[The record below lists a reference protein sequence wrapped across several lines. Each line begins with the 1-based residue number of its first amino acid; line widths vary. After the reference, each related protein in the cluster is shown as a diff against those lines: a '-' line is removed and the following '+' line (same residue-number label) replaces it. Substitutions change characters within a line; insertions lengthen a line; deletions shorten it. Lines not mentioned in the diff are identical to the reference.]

1 MIKKCAVELGIII
14 FVSLMFFGCASMPRP
29 EEMKAQA
36 ANYQLPRLPEEGK
49 AIVYVVRPSTYAQS
63 VSLHVYIDNKEP
75 QSEVGSTMGGQYIC
89 FNLTPGTHT
98 ILSKGENWSE
108 KNVSAKAGDIIFIQQ
123 ETSMP
128 ILSEVRNKLLNL
140 QDYEGKY
147 YVKMIAQGK
156 IISNS
161 QTNISKTPI
170 APSSASTVS
179 TIPSANQDILGISV
193 GPAGGV
199 RGVIVKTVVPGSPC
213 AEVLEPGDTIFA
225 VTAVGQAGSKVN
237 MSNFQEEISKLQP
250 GMTVKLLLDLK
261 TIREVSCAIPTKLS
275 HTPMSVAQSA
285 KTDIFIGTVTGGNFA
300 KGFGFSNINI
310 KLEVTDDNGFKNIF
324 FVRSDSKVFDTGGN
338 QIEYTKAHGIKG
350 RKISIEYFTITDGTG
365 GDPSRSDF
373 AYEIGQKG
381 VRVLRLLD

>member
-1 MIKKCAVELGIII
+1 MIKNFILKSVII
-14 FVSLMFFGCASMPRP
+14 FLVLAMFWGCASMPRP
-29 EEMKAQA
+29 EEMKAQIV
-36 ANYQLPRLPEEGK
+36 NYQLPTLPEEGM

-75 QSEVGSTMGGQYIC
+75 KSEVGSTMGGQYIC
-89 FNLTPGTHT
+89 FNIKPGAHM
-98 ILSKGENWSE
+98 ILSKGENWAE
-108 KNVSAKAGDIIFIQQ
+108 TNVSAKAGDIIFVQQ

-128 ILSEVRNKLLNL
+128 ILREVRNKLLNL

-147 YVKMIAQGK
+147 YVK
-156 IISNS
+156 IISQGRTISGN
-161 QTNISKTPI
+161 QTNISKTPV
-170 APSSASTVS
+170 APSSTSTASA
-179 TIPSANQDILGISV
+179 IPSANQDILGISA
-193 GPAGGV
+193 GPASGG

-225 VTAVGQAGSKVN
+225 VTPVGQAGSKVN
-237 MSNFQEEISKLQP
+237 MSNFQEEVAKLQP

-261 TIREVSCAIPTKLS
+261 TIREVSCVIPTKLA

-285 KTDIFIGTVTGGNFA
+285 KADTFIGTVTGGNFA

-310 KLEVTDDNGFKNIF
+310 KLEVTDDNGFKDIF
-324 FVRSDSKVFDTGGN
+324 FVRSDSKVVDAAGN

-350 RKISIEYFTITDGTG
+350 RKISIEYFTITDATG

-373 AYEIGQKG
+373 TFEIGQKG
-381 VRVLRLLD
+381 VRVLRLLE